1 MMRATSIFALLCLTA
16 QLTYAST
23 SIYGSA
29 FDYKKAQ
36 PTSIYFTGKS
46 PAEIASYC
54 KKEYLGTTDISACAQ
69 FDYEMEAKT
78 LNKKIAEIEKV
89 TKDYDR
95 EHRANGEPEALPFF
109 EKAQASWQRYRDN
122 NCYSEVYQVGQASLH
137 FVYFWD
143 CMTRMTKNRLDEL
156 TRPDAEE

>member
-1 MMRATSIFALLCLTA
+1 MMRAISVFMLLCLTA
-16 QLTYAST
+16 QTVYAST

-36 PTSIYFTGKS
+36 STSAYFTGKS
-46 PAEIASYC
+46 PAEIALYC
-54 KKEYLGTTDISACAQ
+54 KGEYLGTMDISACSQ
-69 FDYEMEAKT
+69 FRYEGAIKT
-78 LNKKIAEIEKV
+78 LNKKVAEIEKI
-89 TKDYDR
+89 TRNYDR

-109 EKAQASWQRYRDN
+109 EKAQANWQLYRDN
-122 NCYSEVYQVGQASLH
+122 YCYSEVYQVGQASLH

-156 TRPDAEE
+156 TKPDTDE

>member
-1 MMRATSIFALLCLTA
+1 MMRTTSIFAVLFLTA
-16 QLTYAST
+16 QAACPSA

-36 PTSIYFTGKS
+36 PASVYFTGQN
-46 PAEIASYC
+46 PAEIERHC
-54 KKEYLGTTDISACAQ
+54 KNEYLGTMDLSACAQ
-69 FDYEMEAKT
+69 FRYEGIINT
-78 LNKKIAEIEKV
+78 LNKKVAEIETV

-95 EHRANGEPEALPFF
+95 EHRSNGEPKALPFF
-109 EKAQASWQRYRDN
+109 KKAQANWQLYRDN

-156 TRPDAEE
+156 TKPDVDD